1 MEIKYTKAPDKIDRG
16 ISMIVYAHPGVGKTT
31 LASTLEPSETLII
44 TTEAG
49 LGPLLGKGHT
59 LLDIRKVQENNP
71 DKSLEDII
79 TEIYLHIRTQK
90 HPFKNVVLDNLSEL
104 ENSLL
109 QDYTRRRK
117 KHTPEIREHG
127 DVSYKMK
134 EWVALFRDLE
144 YQGINVIFMAWELA
158 MDVKNSNGEVIT
170 LTVPFVGKKVA
181 IQICGLVDCVAHLEV
196 YEKTGV
202 RWLRFGPSSQYL
214 TKSQFQGLEGGE
226 EADLVKVL
234 DKLRS
239 HVYKAVDAGKVVAQD
254 KQTTKEKV

>member
-1 MEIKYTKAPDKIDRG
+1 MEIKYTKAPDKINRG
-16 ISMIVYAHPGVGKTT
+16 ISMIIYANPGVGKTT
-31 LASTLEPSETLII
+31 LASTLTPEETLII

-79 TEIYLHIRTQK
+79 QEIYLHLRTSK

-134 EWVALFRDLE
+134 EWVAMFRDLE
-144 YQGINVIFMAWELA
+144 YQGINVVFMAWELA
-158 MDVKNSNGEVIT
+158 MDIKNSNGEVIT
-170 LTVPFVGKKVA
+170 MTVPFVGKKVA
-181 IQICGLVDCVAHLEV
+181 IQICGLVDLVGHLEV

-202 RWLRFGPSSQYL
+202 RWVRVGPSSQYL
-214 TKSQFQGLEGGE
+214 TKCQFQGLEGGE
-226 EADLVKVL
+226 EADLP
-234 DKLRS
+234 KLLAKLNT
-239 HVYKAVDAGKVVAQD
+239 HEYVAKKAVVAQTND
-254 KQTTKEKV
+254 KETK